1 MTASV
6 DRARSSGFPKNI
18 GRIWKGLAGG
28 KPETVCTI
36 TALPL
41 NLAARCMT
49 TGLRFTFL
57 LGLLAAI
64 PVTGLQAQA
73 LGQMS
78 QPSSSTDS
86 PDEFGQRV
94 RDYLLK
100 HPEVIMEAVQL
111 LQDLQRADQAEQV
124 KQIIVQRS
132 DEIFLDP
139 TSPVGGNPDG
149 DVTLV
154 EFFDYN
160 CRYCRSVAPTVAAVL
175 QADPG
180 VRLVYKEFPI
190 LGASS
195 DVAARSALA
204 AHRQGKYTLLHDA
217 LMQLPQPFNDESV
230 LATAATLG
238 LDVERL
244 KRDMADP
251 AIAEAIGRNSELA
264 AALGITGTPGFV
276 IAGQVIP
283 GSVDRPTLEGLIAQA
298 RKG

>member
-6 DRARSSGFPKNI
+6 DRARSSGFPDDI
-18 GRIWKGLAGG
+18 VGIRGGSAGG
-28 KPETVCTI
+28 KPKAMPAIAAFRLEV
-36 TALPL
+36 
-41 NLAARCMT
+41 AARRAA
-49 TGLRFTFL
+49 TGLRFVFF

-64 PVTGLQAQA
+64 PATGLRAQA
-73 LGQMS
+73 LGQTS
-78 QPSSSTDS
+78 QPSSSADD

-100 HPEVIMEAVQL
+100 HPEVILEAVQL
-111 LQDLQRADQAEQV
+111 LQDRQQAAQADQV
-124 KQIIVQRS
+124 KQVIVARS
-132 DEIFLDP
+132 GEIFLDP
-139 TSPVGGNPDG
+139 ASPVGGNPNG

-160 CRYCRSVAPTVAAVL
+160 CHYCRGVAPTVAAVL

-204 AHRQGKYTLLHDA
+204 AYRQGKYALLHDA
-217 LMQLPQPFNDESV
+217 LMQLPQPFSEESV

-251 AIAEAIGRNSELA
+251 AVAEAIGRNSELA
-264 AALGITGTPGFV
+264 AALGITGTPAFV